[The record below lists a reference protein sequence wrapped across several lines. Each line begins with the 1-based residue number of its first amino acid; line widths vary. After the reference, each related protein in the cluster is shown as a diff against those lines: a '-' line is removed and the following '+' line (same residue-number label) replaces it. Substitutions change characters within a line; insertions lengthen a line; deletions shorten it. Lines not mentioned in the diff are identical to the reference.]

1 MKKHSGDESDV
12 TQVRGTS
19 PKQKTD
25 HPPGVENSIAKSKP
39 SEPAQDDLSSPL
51 PTERERKIIDDFMK
65 ERQETQDFLRRLA
78 ASPAEE
84 ELLTALIENRVKALR
99 RARWRATIRR
109 MDSWGKILAAIQSSA
124 WRSPE
129 RVQEDI
135 ADILCAARL
144 ISDRTIGIETR
155 KAGESMTTPAKDAR
169 KPREKACNRCRPF
182 DAIDLH
188 RIYSREPV
196 ALRRFRRVSRRFLKH
211 LEHYQKELVTCE
223 AALFSENVLQ
233 AFRSSIATCSSL
245 NKMIEDVI
253 AVEPS
258 RLGTRSLAPDSQ
270 SPVNLA
276 ASRII
281 SLLRRHGEK
290 AYVSLLT
297 CGHLLAIAWPAIE
310 RELEDPNEQE
320 ALLNRLR
327 QAHRRSVRPPQK
339 AAR

>member
-1 MKKHSGDESDV
+1 
-12 TQVRGTS
+12 
-19 PKQKTD
+19 
-25 HPPGVENSIAKSKP
+25 
-39 SEPAQDDLSSPL
+39 
-51 PTERERKIIDDFMK
+51 MK
-65 ERQETQDFLRRLA
+65 EWQGTQDFLRRLA

-84 ELLTALIENRVKALR
+84 ELLAALIENPVKALR

-109 MDSWGKILAAIQSSA
+109 VDLWRKILVAIRSSA
-124 WRSPE
+124 WKTPE

-135 ADILCAARL
+135 ADILCAVRL

-155 KAGESMTTPAKDAR
+155 KTEESMTNAAKDAR
-169 KPREKACNRCRPF
+169 KPREKARNRGRPF

-188 RIYSREPV
+188 RIYSREQI
-196 ALRRFRRVSRRFLKH
+196 ALRRFRRVPGRFLKH
-211 LEHYQKELVTCE
+211 LEHYQKELATCE

-253 AVEPS
+253 AAKPR
-258 RLGTRSLAPDSQ
+258 RLGTRFLAPDSQ

-297 CGHLLAIAWPAIE
+297 CAHLLAIAWPAIE
-310 RELEDPNEQE
+310 RELEDPNKQE

-327 QAHRRSVRPPQK
+327 QAHRRSVRPPRKLPGSGPSRPPTNHQAGAFYLYHGFQHNNIVQDEFEELTK
-339 AAR
+339 ATNSGWSHAAATCPANSCGSI